1 MHVIVIRQTAFV
13 ISCSFSFELWIVN
26 LVGHFVLVFQFFWLS
41 ITTSHSL
48 VFCLNLEQKLF
59 LGQGHGMHCQ
69 GYFNVRTFCARL
81 VCHNGHTRTER
92 SIVLCLK
99 YCKNIKLYLNN
110 NLIIT
115 LIILD

>member
-1 MHVIVIRQTAFV
+1 MESK
-13 ISCSFSFELWIVN
+13 SCWTFCFSFSVF
-26 LVGHFVLVFQFFWLS
+26 LVVYYYISQFS
-41 ITTSHSL
+41 I
-48 VFCLNLEQKLF
+48 LF
-59 LGQGHGMHCQ
+59 KFRTKIILGQGHGMHCQ

-81 VCHNGHTRTER
+81 VCHNGHTHTER

-99 YCKNIKLYLNN
+99 YCKNIKQTLLNN